1 MSELIKSLYE
11 SLDAWKIGQKTT
23 AQLIHQF
30 RSFYVA
36 SGLPEKYGTALEGIL
51 ERIESS
57 SLFTEESCSFSQKDL
72 VDALIYWLERSELKL

>member
-1 MSELIKSLYE
+1 MTDTIKSLYE

-23 AQLIHQF
+23 AELTNQF
-30 RSFYVA
+30 RSFYQA
-36 SGLPEKYGTALEGIL
+36 SGLPDKYGTALEGIL